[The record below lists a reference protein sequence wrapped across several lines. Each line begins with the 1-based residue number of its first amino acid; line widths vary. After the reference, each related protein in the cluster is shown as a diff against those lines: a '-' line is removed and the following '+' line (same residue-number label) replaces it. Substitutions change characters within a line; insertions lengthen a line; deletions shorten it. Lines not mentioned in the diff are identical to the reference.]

1 MKRFQITR
9 GLVRRIGL
17 AIATASL
24 VAWGAPAARA
34 QATNPPTETPPAA
47 SREVTDE
54 AGRKVSVPQPVR
66 RIVSLAPNLTETVYA
81 LGAQER
87 LVGDT
92 DACDYPPE
100 AQAKAKVGSG
110 MNPNLEQLVALKPDL
125 VLVTTAFNR
134 RETVAALERIGI
146 ATYAT
151 DPKTTESILG
161 SLERLGDV
169 LGVRERGEEL
179 AAKLRERL
187 ADLSQRLAE
196 QQPKRVL
203 FVVWADPLISVGRNT
218 FLTDAIRLA
227 GGHSV
232 VDSTQ
237 DWPHFS
243 LEEVIHLQPDFLIF
257 ATGHV
262 GDAESEVESLAKL
275 PGWRSLDAIRLHRIA
290 VVSDAIIRPGPRV
303 IDAIIELARQLH
315 PEAFE
320 QKPEEREAKIAPR
333 HQEPCTPAEASSC
346 GH

>member
-1 MKRFQITR
+1 MSQPRFGR
-9 GLVRRIGL
+9 RAALVF
-17 AIATASL
+17 AATACLGPWSAL
-24 VAWGAPAARA
+24 SVRA
-34 QATNPPTETPPAA
+34 QSTNPPPETPPAA
-47 SREVTDE
+47 SREVADE
-54 AGRKVSVPQPVR
+54 AGRHINVPQPVR
-66 RIVSLAPNLTETVYA
+66 RIVSLAPNLTETIYA

-110 MNPNLEQLVALKPDL
+110 VNPNLEQLVALKPDL
-125 VLVTTAFNR
+125 VLVTTVFNR

-151 DPKTTESILG
+151 DPKTTESIL
-161 SLERLGDV
+161 SSFERLGDL

-179 AAKLRERL
+179 AAKLRDRL
-187 ADLSQRLAE
+187 ADLTRRLAD

-218 FLTDAIRLA
+218 FLSDAMRLA
-227 GGHSV
+227 GARSV
-232 VDSTQ
+232 VDSAQ

-243 LEEVIHLQPDFLIF
+243 LEELVHLQPDFLIF
-257 ATGHV
+257 AAGHV
-262 GDAESEVESLAKL
+262 EDAESQVESLSKL
-275 PGWRSLDAIRLHRIA
+275 PGWRSLEAIRRHHIA

-303 IDAIIELARQLH
+303 IDAIVELARQLH

-320 QKPEEREAKIAPR
+320 QKPESHAARNTARIPVSCAA
-333 HQEPCTPAEASSC
+333 AEGSLCA
-346 GH
+346 H